1 MKLRSAETFTIAVC
15 GAEDFAVKVTVTV
28 QFAPTAR
35 SVGHELVRANPN
47 EFEDSAGW
55 TVAGAEPLL
64 LTLTVWD
71 KVFPIGRVK
80 FRVLGVIAS

>member
-35 SVGHELVRANPN
+35 SVGHELVRTNPN
-47 EFEDSAGW
+47 EFENSW
-55 TVAGAEPLL
+55 TVAGAEPVL